1 MEKKKK
7 ILKIKKKIYIPE
19 KVKIKN
25 FQNKCFLVHIRL
37 QQRSGRKSITIIQGL
52 NIKLDLEKINKN
64 LKREFCCNGCII
76 NDLKLGKII
85 QLQGDQRENAI
96 KFFLEE
102 KILIRKS
109 IKLHGI

>member
-1 MEKKKK
+1 
-7 ILKIKKKIYIPE
+7 LSQQHCYHCGDQLPLRPIKQAE
-19 KVKIKN
+19 
-25 FQNKCFLVHIRL
+25 H
-37 QQRSGRKSITIIQGL
+37 
-52 NIKLDLEKINKN
+52 
-64 LKREFCCNGCII
+64 EFCCNGCII